1 MGTSHIRTD
10 ELAVR
15 DAQIE
20 DLKQQLA
27 NARRHEQYLAAVT
40 RTTASLA
47 SERSLPLTLTAM
59 AEEIVKADELVGV
72 QILTNEHSSDKLH
85 MLGMAGFPA
94 SQSSSFY
101 AKLKECEKLGAD
113 LLMLEAFHSSKV
125 VVIENR
131 YDQVMSDPTWAPLHD
146 YHRHPEWSD
155 FASFPIIVRGK
166 TVGIL
171 NAFVAPG
178 FKVDT
183 RSYAFLSSMAE
194 QAAFA
199 IDYASLLDEEHKIA
213 QRQERQRLAR
223 NLHDSV
229 VQQVFSMGMLSQ
241 TVSILVQKQD
251 HSKALDKILERSKD
265 LESIAASVLKDL
277 RMLVAQLKPTVIDEG
292 ELRRALETLQ
302 ATTYRQTGLEIL
314 TAVDPRVDSL
324 DHELAEDLYHVVA
337 EAVHNAVKHSSANE
351 IEIRI
356 AIDKHLTL
364 VVQDNGKTAGQ
375 ELPRQESASLD
386 DVPKPGNGLSFM
398 RERVERWQGE
408 FSVDFTDASGTVVR
422 ALMPAILTRRNDEDH
437 DLVSWKENHV
447 WGN

>member
-1 MGTSHIRTD
+1 MGISEMHTD
-10 ELAVR
+10 DLARR
-15 DAQIE
+15 DARIR
-20 DLKQQLA
+20 DLEQQLA
-27 NARRHEQYLAAVT
+27 DARRQEQYLTAVT
-40 RTTASLA
+40 RTTANLA

-59 AEEIVKADELVGV
+59 AEEIVQADELVGV
-72 QILTNEHSSDKLH
+72 QVLTNEHASGKLH

-101 AKLKECEKLGAD
+101 AKLKQCEQRGAD
-113 LLMLEAFHSSKV
+113 LLMLKAFHTSEP

-131 YDQVMSDPTWAPLHD
+131 YEQVMVDPAWEPLHE
-146 YHRHPEWSD
+146 YHRVPRWGD

-178 FKVDT
+178 FKVDS

-199 IDYASLLDEEHKIA
+199 IDYASLLDEERQIA

-241 TVSILVQKQD
+241 TVSILAQKRD
-251 HSKALDKILERSKD
+251 SKVLERILETSRD
-265 LESIAASVLKDL
+265 LEVITSSVLKDL

-292 ELRRALETLQ
+292 GFRRALDTLQ
-302 ATTYRQTGLEIL
+302 STTHRQTGLEISL
-314 TAVDPRVDSL
+314 HVDPRVDML
-324 DHELAEDLYHVVA
+324 ERELAEDLYHVVA
-337 EAVHNAVKHSSANE
+337 EAVHNAVKHSSASE
-351 IEIRI
+351 ISIHI
-356 AIDKHLTL
+356 SIDQNMTLT
-364 VVQDNGKTAGQ
+364 VQDNGNSAQ
-375 ELPRQESASLD
+375 NQLSQPESSSLRHQ
-386 DVPKPGNGLSFM
+386 PSSGNGLSFM

-408 FSVDFTDASGTVVR
+408 FSVDFGAPLGTIVR
-422 ALMPAILTRRNDEDH
+422 ATMPALLRVQQDERNNSALD
-437 DLVSWKENHV
+437 
-447 WGN
+447 G